1 MFEMRVTQSMLS
13 NNLLRNLSNSYSR
26 LGKLQEQ
33 LSTQKKITR
42 PSDDPVVAMLGMGY
56 RTDTNRIEQFK
67 RNIGEVKNWVETTD
81 DALDH
86 AVNAL
91 QRIRELVIQASN
103 GTYEEGQRSYIGK
116 EIEELKKHIQ
126 TIGNTQM
133 AGKYIFNGTETNV
146 RPDGNFADGTIE
158 IEVFQGIKIPVNTN
172 GKDLFGDLIS
182 NGGVLDQIIDDLQ
195 NGNVPDEDISNHIA
209 VIDEEIDRFLSERAS
224 IGARQNRVDLMEERL
239 GMQEVISKRIL
250 SDNEDID
257 IEKAIMDLTIQE
269 SILRASLSVGSR
281 IIQPTL
287 VDFLR

>member
-182 NGGVLDQIIDDLQ
+182 DGGVLDQIIDDLQ

-281 IIQPTL
+281 MIQPTL

>member
-1 MFEMRVTQSMLS
+1 VFEMRVTQSMLS

-67 RNIGEVKNWVETTD
+67 RNIGEVKNWIETTD

-91 QRIRELVIQASN
+91 QRIRELIVQASN
-103 GTYEEGQRSYIGK
+103 GIYDEGQRSYIGE

-146 RPDGNFADGTIE
+146 RPDGNFAEGTIE
-158 IEVFQGIKIPVNTN
+158 IEVFQGIKIPINTN
-172 GKDLFGDLIS
+172 GKELFGDLIS
-182 NGGVLDQIIDDLQ
+182 DGGVLDQIIADLQ
-195 NGNVPDEDISNHIA
+195 NGNVPDDDISNHIA

>member
-1 MFEMRVTQSMLS
+1 MRVTQSMLS

-67 RNIGEVKNWVETTD
+67 RNIGEVKNWIETTD

-91 QRIRELVIQASN
+91 QRIRELIVQASN
-103 GTYEEGQRSYIGK
+103 GIYDEGQRSYIGE

-146 RPDGNFADGTIE
+146 RPDGNFAEGTIE
-158 IEVFQGIKIPVNTN
+158 IEVFQGIKIPINTN
-172 GKDLFGDLIS
+172 GKELFGDLIS
-182 NGGVLDQIIDDLQ
+182 DGGVLDQIIADLQ
-195 NGNVPDEDISNHIA
+195 NGNVPDDDISNHIA